1 MEITITHQEDKE
13 VYTFEVKNPDQ
24 LTSKEVSKICKEMN
38 VKIILVNGR
47 IYKDYLS
54 SPKYM

>member
-13 VYTFEVKNPDQ
+13 VYTFQVKNPDQ
-24 LTSKEVSKICKEMN
+24 LTSKEVSKICKKMN
-38 VKIILVNGR
+38 VKIIFVNGK

>member
-24 LTSKEVSKICKEMN
+24 LTSIEVSKICKKMN

-47 IYKDYLS
+47 IYNDS
-54 SPKYM
+54 VRN